1 MKIAVIG
8 SGISGLSSAY
18 YLSKK
23 HKVDLFE
30 KQDRFGGHSYTL
42 DVEYDVKE
50 KVSVDIGFMVF
61 NKITYP
67 NLISFF
73 EENKI
78 EIEKSDMSFSVNV
91 KNTNIEYCGK
101 GLNGI
106 FSNRS
111 NLFNYKFVKMF
122 FEIIN
127 FYNGCENLDANSLE
141 DNITLGQYLDKIK
154 KTDYFI
160 NYHIIPMVS
169 AIWSMPPYEA
179 SQMPLTFF
187 LNFFKNH
194 GLFKLKNRP
203 QWFTVTNRSK
213 TYVNK
218 ILSQIS
224 GEYYKNYEIKKIERN
239 NSVVKVYYGSANE
252 FFAYDKVVLASH
264 ADESLKMISDPTDS
278 EKKILNNFRY
288 RKNTAVIHSDESS
301 MPKNKKAWCSWNSS
315 INPNNKD
322 NSSVTYWLNQLQNLK
337 ISKNIFLTINP
348 FFKIDPSKIYNEII
362 FTHPYYDENAL
373 KNQSKLNSIQNV
385 KNTLF
390 AGSYF
395 GYGFHE
401 DGIKSSME
409 MLKTLND

>member
-42 DVEYDVKE
+42 DIEYETKK
-50 KVSVDIGFMVF
+50 KVSIDIGFMVF

-67 NLISFF
+67 KLINFF

-127 FYNGCENLDANSLE
+127 FYKGCDNLDVNSLE
-141 DNITLGQYLDKIK
+141 DNITLGQYLEKTK

-187 LNFFKNH
+187 INFFKNH

-218 ILSQIS
+218 ILSKIS
-224 GEYYKNYEIKKIERN
+224 GEYYKNYEINKIERN
-239 NSVVKVYYGSANE
+239 NSGVKVYYGSANE
-252 FFAYDKVVLASH
+252 FFTYDKVVLATH
-264 ADESLKMISDPTDS
+264 ADESLKMISDVTDS
-278 EKKILNNFRY
+278 EKKILDNFKY
-288 RKNTAVIHSDESS
+288 RKNTAVIHSDECS

-315 INPNNKD
+315 LNPNNKED
-322 NSSVTYWLNQLQNLK
+322 SSVTYWLNQLQNLK

-348 FFKIDPSKIYNEII
+348 FFKIDPNKIYNEIN

-385 KNTLF
+385 NNTLF

-401 DGIKSSME
+401 DGIKSSMD